1 MLKKLSSPWIGSILG
16 LFVYLAV
23 TAATWNAATAN
34 ITADHA
40 KSDPI
45 PVEGGEYKPWLFNNV
60 EVDNLIKELREE
72 REMLKKRE
80 QDLNELSARLEHER
94 TELTQLTQTVHRMQK
109 DFDQSVS
116 RVTEEE
122 TVNLKKIAKTYTAM
136 EPEGAAGIFKT
147 MEDTAVVKIMVFMK
161 EAETGPILSAMS
173 KLGEADAKRAGEL
186 TEKLRLAVAPKKK

>member
-1 MLKKLSSPWIGSILG
+1 MLKKLTSPWIGSILG
-16 LFVYLAV
+16 LVVYLAV

-40 KSDPI
+40 KADPV

-72 REMLKKRE
+72 RDMLKKRE

-94 TELTQLTQTVHRMQK
+94 TELTQLTQAVHRMQK
-109 DFDQSVS
+109 EFDQSVS

-122 TVNLKKIAKTYTAM
+122 TANLKKIAKTYTAM
-136 EPEGAAGIFKT
+136 EPEGAASIFKT
-147 MEDTAVVKIMVFMK
+147 MDDAAVVKIMVFMK
-161 EAETGPILSAMS
+161 EPETGPILAAMS
-173 KLGEADAKRAGEL
+173 KLGEGDAKRAGEL